1 MDKRLSFDHNKNH
14 VFFNSFGMEDVLL
27 LLDGLMKIA
36 LVASVMIVVATA
48 PSRAGAASHGR
59 QADAA
64 PATTPDQDDE
74 PTWSRRM
81 LHAHDDDHW
90 LESDDQPSVN
100 LDGTPMCGDL
110 DLNGNVYGDCG
121 SAFDAWDGGTS
132 STWD

>member
-1 MDKRLSFDHNKNH
+1 
-14 VFFNSFGMEDVLL
+14 
-27 LLDGLMKIA
+27 
-36 LVASVMIVVATA
+36 
-48 PSRAGAASHGR
+48 
-59 QADAA
+59 
-64 PATTPDQDDE
+64 
-74 PTWSRRM
+74 M

>member
-14 VFFNSFGMEDVLL
+14 VLFNSFGMDDVLL

-36 LVASVMIVVATA
+36 LVASVMILVATA

-64 PATTPDQDDE
+64 PATAPDQDDE

-121 SAFDAWDGGTS
+121 SAFDAWDGSTS

>member
-1 MDKRLSFDHNKNH
+1 MD
-14 VFFNSFGMEDVLL
+14 DVLL

-36 LVASVMIVVATA
+36 LVASVMILVATA

-64 PATTPDQDDE
+64 PDQDDE

-90 LESDDQPSVN
+90 LEFDDQPSVN